1 MTVIVDYGAGN
12 IRSVVRA
19 FERLG
24 ETATVS
30 SDPDTIEKAERLILP
45 GVGSFD
51 AAMTG
56 MQRSQLLPVLEQ
68 RVRKDGVPILG
79 ICLGLQIFTRG
90 SEEGTLPGLGWIAGE
105 TRKFPTTEKT
115 RKVPHIGWNNV
126 ALQRSTY
133 LFDNLPVNPSLYFV
147 HSYYVSCDRKEDILA
162 TSDYGHS
169 FVSVAQVDNIVGVQ
183 FHPEKS
189 AHLGLQ
195 VLANFLRNT

>member
-30 SDPDTIEKAERLILP
+30 SDPDVVAKARRLILP

-56 MQRSQLLPVLEQ
+56 MKKSQLLPVLEEK
-68 RVRKDGVPILG
+68 VRKDGVPILG

-90 SEEGTLPGLGWIAGE
+90 SEEGTLPGLGWIPGE
-105 TRKFPTTEKT
+105 TRKFPVESS

-126 ALQRSTY
+126 VLSRPTY
-133 LFDNLPVNPSLYFV
+133 LFDNLPMNPSLYFV
-147 HSYYVSCDRKEDILA
+147 HSYYVSCDREEDILA
-162 TSDYGHS
+162 TSDYGRQ
-169 FVSVAQVDNIVGVQ
+169 FVSMAQVDNIFGVQ

-195 VLANFLRNT
+195 LLVNFLRNT

>member
-24 ETATVS
+24 EPATVS
-30 SDPDTIEKAERLILP
+30 SDPEVVGKARRLILP

-56 MQRSQLLPVLEQ
+56 MEKSQLLPVLEEK
-68 RVRKDGVPILG
+68 VRKEGVPILG

-90 SEEGTLPGLGWIAGE
+90 SEEGTLPGLGWIPGE
-105 TRKFPTTEKT
+105 TRKFPVEGS

-126 ALQRSTY
+126 VVSRPSY
-133 LFDNLPVNPSLYFV
+133 LFDNLPTNPSLYFV
-147 HSYYVSCDRKEDILA
+147 HSYYVTCDRDSDVLA
-162 TSDYGHS
+162 TSDYGRQ
-169 FVSVAQVDNIVGVQ
+169 FVSIAQVDNIIGVQ

-195 VLANFLRNT
+195 VLVNFLRNT

>member
-24 ETATVS
+24 EKATVS
-30 SDPDTIEKAERLILP
+30 SDPDVVGKARRLILP

-51 AAMTG
+51 AAMIG
-56 MQRSQLLPVLEQ
+56 MQKSQLLPVLEEK
-68 RVRKDGVPILG
+68 VRKEGVPILG

-90 SEEGTLPGLGWIAGE
+90 SEEGTLPGLGWIPGE
-105 TRKFPTTEKT
+105 TRKFPVESS

-126 ALQRSTY
+126 VLSRPTY
-133 LFDNLPVNPSLYFV
+133 LLDNLPTDPSLYFV
-147 HSYYVSCDRKEDILA
+147 HSYYVSCDREEDILA
-162 TSDYGHS
+162 TSDYGRQ
-169 FVSVAQVDNIVGVQ
+169 FVSMAQVDNITGVQ

-195 VLANFLRNT
+195 LLVNFLRNT

>member
-30 SDPDTIEKAERLILP
+30 SDPDVVAKARRLILP

-51 AAMTG
+51 SAMIG
-56 MQRSQLLPVLEQ
+56 MKKSQLLPVLEEK
-68 RVRKDGVPILG
+68 VRKDGVPILG

-90 SEEGTLPGLGWIAGE
+90 SEEGTLPGLGWIPGE
-105 TRKFPTTEKT
+105 TRKFPVESS

-126 ALQRSTY
+126 VLSRPTY
-133 LFDNLPVNPSLYFV
+133 LFDNLPMNPSLYFV
-147 HSYYVSCDRKEDILA
+147 HSYYVSCDREEDILA
-162 TSDYGHS
+162 TSDYGRQ
-169 FVSVAQVDNIVGVQ
+169 FVSMAQVDNIFGVQ

-195 VLANFLRNT
+195 LLVNFLRNT